1 MEGGFNK
8 ALLMTR
14 EDGTEVIAKIPC
26 PNAGPAMYTTASEVA
41 VLKFVPEV
49 LSWSSDS
56 ANPVGAEYIIM
67 EKVAGVQLFKKWDDI
82 NVPNRF
88 ELIQKLTVLES
99 QLASLPL
106 PAYGS
111 LYLRQSISEEM
122 QRIDLSSNLDPSG
135 LYCVG
140 PSCDRLWSDI
150 PASEPV
156 LNTGP
161 WAALADF
168 GVEQARRE
176 IWRIR
181 HTEIKDARPI
191 PRGTQQDQIY
201 LLEAT
206 VKVMRILEMH
216 PQLLRSSTPILWHID
231 LHMGNVFVSQDDP
244 TEVTG
249 IIDWQ
254 STSISPMFLQVRWP
268 VFLEPPENYMRGL
281 HEPAL
286 PDDFDQLSSNRKERA
301 IYEND
306 RATLSK
312 MYEISS
318 YSNSRDVKYALNIPR
333 VFRELF
339 CPYRPSVHDIE
350 LHNEQFTDYEDW
362 YTLQEFAMQQLDT
375 DSEGWVPAET
385 DWDEK
390 RAQNQALCDF
400 FLTKVAA
407 EKPPEELRRMWPFLE
422 RANTH

>member
-1 MEGGFNK
+1 
-8 ALLMTR
+8 
-14 EDGTEVIAKIPC
+14 
-26 PNAGPAMYTTASEVA
+26 
-41 VLKFVPEV
+41 
-49 LSWSSDS
+49 
-56 ANPVGAEYIIM
+56 M

-99 QLASLPL
+99 QLASLTL

-111 LYLRQSISEEM
+111 LYLRQSISEET

-150 PASEPV
+150 SASEVV
-156 LNTGP
+156 LNTRP

-168 GVEQARRE
+168 GIEQARRE

-191 PRGTQQDQIY
+191 PRGTQQDQIS

-206 VKVMRILEMH
+206 VKVMRILGMY
-216 PQLLRSSTPILWHID
+216 PQLLRSSTPILWHTD

-244 TEVTG
+244 TEITG

-254 STSISPMFLQVRWP
+254 STSISPMFLQVP
-268 VFLEPPENYMRGL
+268 
-281 HEPAL
+281 L

-339 CPYRPSVHDIE
+339 VRCRDASKDGVIPLRACLIQLFETWQELELPGQCPYYPSVQDIE
-350 LHNEQFTDYEDW
+350 LHNEQFADYKDW

-385 DWDEK
+385 DWD
-390 RAQNQALCDF
+390 RAVK
-400 FLTKVAA
+400 TG
-407 EKPPEELRRMWPFLE
+407 
-422 RANTH
+422 NTDWILFHSQS